1 MTTLLSVVQFVGFES
16 SRGLG
21 SKRLSLGTNRLGT
34 KYPWGSMGTKRLDTR
49 QVLHP
54 VCRIAL
60 FMLLPYLAMH
70 RGNRKRKVATV
81 TPPDR
86 KGLKTP
92 SPKRTRQTGVDFPDD
107 KVDHELKFVS
117 KSSVL
122 CLEIFYRKF

>member
-1 MTTLLSVVQFVGFES
+1 MLGSN
-16 SRGLG
+16 RGLSFETSEPG
-21 SKRLSLGTNRLGT
+21 YER
-34 KYPWGSMGTKRLDTR
+34 SMGTKRLDTR

-107 KVDHELKFVS
+107 HELKFVS

-122 CLEIFYRKF
+122 CLDIIVNFEAVS